1 VRTRILL
8 LAILFGMTA
17 FCPCLRAE
25 QDKIA
30 EMQGRFDRESNS
42 VRRVKLFEKLG
53 DEQLARTRTVSTA
66 DDYRTVAQILET
78 YRNNARIAL
87 DSLRKQHPNAEKQLS
102 GYKQLQMHIYKG
114 LREVDEMLLVFPAD
128 LRPPLQLVREDLLT
142 MDQELLHSIFPHRPT
157 KPSNKDA
164 PLPDAPSQEKP

>member
-1 VRTRILL
+1 
-8 LAILFGMTA
+8 MPA
-17 FCPCLRAE
+17 FSPSSSAE

-53 DEQLARTRTVSTA
+53 DQQLAKTRTASTA
-66 DDYRTVAQILET
+66 DDYRAVAQILET

-87 DSLRKQHPNAEKQLS
+87 DSLRKQHPDAEKQLS

-114 LREVDEMLLVFPAD
+114 IREVDEMLLVFPAD
-128 LRPPLQLVREDLLT
+128 LRPPLELVRQDLLA
-142 MDQELLHSIFPHRPT
+142 MDKELLHSIFPHRPA
-157 KPSNKDA
+157 KISKKDA
-164 PLPDAPSQEKP
+164 PPPPAPSEEKP